1 MSQKWIARLT
11 QKIEEL
17 TAKNGG
23 NSDNDESDD
32 LKTIMTEEEKSV
44 LEQYPKGSFLHL
56 FWQHNIMYSK
66 RRER

>member
-1 MSQKWIARLT
+1 M
-11 QKIEEL
+11 
-17 TAKNGG
+17 AKNGV
-23 NSDNDESDD
+23 NSDDDESDD

-56 FWQHNIMYSK
+56 FWQHNIIYSK